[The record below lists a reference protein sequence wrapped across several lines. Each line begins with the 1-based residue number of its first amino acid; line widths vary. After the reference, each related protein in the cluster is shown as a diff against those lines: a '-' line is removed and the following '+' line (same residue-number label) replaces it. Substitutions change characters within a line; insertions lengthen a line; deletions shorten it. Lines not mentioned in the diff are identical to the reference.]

1 MQTIRQLAANEGD
14 ALLSILRRDPHNNLF
29 LIGNLLAL
37 GMDDP
42 DLQYWGTFDGE
53 HLTGV
58 LMRYRRNWTLYDA
71 GGADFALMA
80 ETLDAHPAGARALTG
95 EYDLTGRL
103 LRHVRAYHAREDH
116 RSHFAVLDA
125 VADLEGIGP
134 ARRATEADVPALLAL
149 YARAEEMTRDEASVR
164 RVLEHGRIFVAE
176 EDGILVSAALTNA
189 ETPDMAMIGGVF
201 TPPDRRNQ
209 GYATACMDA
218 LCRDLLRDGIQPCL
232 FYDNPQAGSIYR
244 RLGFR
249 EIGTW
254 RLARLRPRG

>member
-1 MQTIRQLAANEGD
+1 MQTIRQLAADEGD
-14 ALLSILRRDPHNNLF
+14 MLLSVLRRDPHNNLF
-29 LIGNLLAL
+29 LIGNLLSM
-37 GMDDP
+37 GMAEP
-42 DLQYWGTFDGE
+42 ELQYWGTFDGDR
-53 HLTGV
+53 LTGV

-80 ETLDAHPAGARALTG
+80 ATLDAHPAGARALTG

-103 LRHVRAYHAREDH
+103 LQRVRAYQAREDL

-125 VADLEGIGP
+125 VADLEGVGP
-134 ARRATEADVPALLAL
+134 ARRATEADLPALLTL
-149 YARAEEMTRDEASVR
+149 YAQSDSMARDEASVR
-164 RVLEHGRIFVAE
+164 RVLKHGRIFVAE
-176 EDGILVSAALTNA
+176 EEGVLVSAALTNA

-201 TPPDRRNQ
+201 TPPDRRNR

-232 FYDNPQAGSIYR
+232 FYDNPKAGSIYR

-249 EIGTW
+249 EIGMW

>member
-1 MQTIRQLAANEGD
+1 MSIRRLLPADEPE
-14 ALLSILRRDPHNNLF
+14 LLSVLRRDPRNNLF
-29 LIGNLLAL
+29 LIGNLLSM
-37 GMDDP
+37 GMAAP
-42 DLQYWGTFDGE
+42 DLDYWGTFDDD

-58 LMRYRRNWTLYDA
+58 LMRYRANWALYDA

-80 ETLDAHPAGARALTG
+80 ATMDAHPAGVRHVTG

-103 LRHVRAYHAREDH
+103 LQHVRAYHAYEDI

-125 VADLEGIGP
+125 VADLAGVGP
-134 ARRATEADVPALLAL
+134 SRRATEADVPALVVL
-149 YARAEEMTRDEASVR
+149 YANAEELSRDEASVR
-164 RVLEHGRIFVAE
+164 RVLAHGRIFVAE
-176 EDGILVSAALTNA
+176 EDGIAVSAALTNA
-189 ETPDMAMIGGVF
+189 ETPEMAMIGGVF
-201 TPPDRRNQ
+201 TPPDMRNR
-209 GYATACMDA
+209 GYATACMNA
-218 LCRDLLRDGIQPCL
+218 LCRDLLRDGIQSCL